1 MKYAIINDE
10 SGSVREIHSDSKAP
24 ARTGRWSAPIRPHHL
39 PAGHS
44 LVEISNDKAD
54 QVAAAD
60 SRCFLIDGEVVTQQ
74 QIWEAN
80 KVPVLG
86 AVKKYTF
93 HKRLKAMGYWNAFNT
108 EIKKTE
114 EIKDLYDNSHELDIN
129 DPDVIELSPLIK
141 IAVGVTD
148 EEYNSLFEV

>member
-1 MKYAIINDE
+1 M
-10 SGSVREIHSDSKAP
+10 
-24 ARTGRWSAPIRPHHL
+24 
-39 PAGHS
+39 
-44 LVEISNDKAD
+44 VEISNDKAD